1 MSKVIFLDI
10 DGVLN
15 TERQHDRCV
24 EAGLAYV
31 DNFGYAFDPVSVAN
45 LKRIVDKTEADIVI
59 SSSWKFWGLSTMQKL
74 WASRE
79 LPGKI
84 IDVTPNNVSDEMLLS
99 VDLDLMELPAGKGS
113 EIKEWLSA
121 NGSQVTNYAI
131 LDDLPDMLPEQ
142 QSHFVQTD
150 PRIGITEDDADRVI
164 TILTGK
170 GPKAKRIKARNS
182 KGSKLLTKKKIVV
195 LGDIHGNT
203 VWKDIIAKELPDQVI
218 FLGDYVSTHE
228 DVSDEQQVENL
239 KEILRYK
246 DEHPETILLRGNHD
260 LQHLDYDWAEC
271 SGYFPCV
278 AMEIANFKDEFLAK
292 TQWIH
297 VMGNIVFS
305 HAGISK
311 VWLEENFLTLDD
323 INMLGPTE
331 LFGFT
336 SSNPSDRFGDS
347 PEQPP
352 TWIRPMT
359 LMKVMIPDYTQ
370 VVGHTP
376 VEHCFNVKDE
386 VDIPYDLWLC
396 DALDQGE
403 YLLIENNVITVQSI
417 ND

>member
-15 TERQHDRCV
+15 TERQHDHCV
-24 EAGLAYV
+24 EAELDYV

-45 LKRIVDKTEADIVI
+45 LKRIVDETGADIVI
-59 SSSWKFWGLSTMQKL
+59 SSSWKFWGLSTMQKI

-113 EIKEWLSA
+113 EIKEWLSTS
-121 NGSQVTNYAI
+121 GSQVTDYAI
-131 LDDLPDMLPEQ
+131 IDDLPDMLPEQ

-150 PRIGITEDDADRVI
+150 PRSGITENDADRII

-170 GPKAKRIKARNS
+170 APKSKRTNTRNS
-182 KGSKLLTKKKIVV
+182 KGNKLLAKKRIVV
-195 LGDIHGNT
+195 LGDIHGRT
-203 VWKDIIAKELPDQVI
+203 IWKDIIAKEQPSQVI

-228 DVSDEQQVENL
+228 NVSDEEQVENL

-246 DEHPETILLRGNHD
+246 DEHPDTILLRGNHD
-260 LQHLDYDWAEC
+260 LQHLGYYWAEC
-271 SGYFPCV
+271 SGYFPRV
-278 AMEIANFKDEFLAK
+278 AMEMAQLKDEFLAK

-305 HAGISK
+305 HAGISR
-311 VWLEENFLTLDD
+311 VWLEENFLSLED

-352 TWIRPMT
+352 TWIRPMA
-359 LMKVMIPDYTQ
+359 LMDVMIPDYIQ

-386 VDIPYDLWLC
+386 ADIPHDLWLC

-403 YLLIENNVITVQSI
+403 YLRIEDSIITIQNI
-417 ND
+417 NG